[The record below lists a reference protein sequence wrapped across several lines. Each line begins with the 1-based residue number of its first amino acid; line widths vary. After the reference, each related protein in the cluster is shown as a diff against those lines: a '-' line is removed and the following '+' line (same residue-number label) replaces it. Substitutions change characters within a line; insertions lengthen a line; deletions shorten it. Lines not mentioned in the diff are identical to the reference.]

1 VGIGQVS
8 RQLAELIEGISRTTS
23 EQADSAGGVARNIEK
38 ILSVNEQT
46 SSGTE
51 ETAQSIR
58 ELTTL
63 ATELKDSVARF
74 RVV

>member
-1 VGIGQVS
+1 
-8 RQLAELIEGISRTTS
+8 
-23 EQADSAGGVARNIEK
+23 
-38 ILSVNEQT
+38 VNEQT